1 MSLLAAAKAGD
12 LHAGDGRVRDKAS
25 DAIAA
30 RHNVQVASSFE
41 LCDRTHR
48 LAFAEQKKVAQCQT
62 REQHDARRDRVQARR
77 GDCDGNRHFGVLR
90 PQFHDPYTADTP
102 SVEKAIARN
111 LVEQA
116 NHWYHTC
123 LQDKNA
129 QMRMQ
134 HISYANAYVHAARH
148 AMNDADLE
156 RATGTDVHG
165 LQSVIEHTQQTSLK
179 DLHKHCPR
187 LKPSATSSTPSSK
200 RSWA

>member
-1 MSLLAAAKAGD
+1 MRATGVFATKLLMQSLRVTMYRSRPRSSSLIALIV
-12 LHAGDGRVRDKAS
+12 LHLPNKKKS
-25 DAIAA
+25 
-30 RHNVQVASSFE
+30 HNVKRGNSMMRDVTEYKHDVATATGIVILVCF
-41 LCDRTHR
+41 
-48 LAFAEQKKVAQCQT
+48 
-62 REQHDARRDRVQARR
+62 
-77 GDCDGNRHFGVLR
+77 VLN
-90 PQFHDPYTADTP
+90 FMTPYTADTS

-148 AMNDADLE
+148 VMNDADLE